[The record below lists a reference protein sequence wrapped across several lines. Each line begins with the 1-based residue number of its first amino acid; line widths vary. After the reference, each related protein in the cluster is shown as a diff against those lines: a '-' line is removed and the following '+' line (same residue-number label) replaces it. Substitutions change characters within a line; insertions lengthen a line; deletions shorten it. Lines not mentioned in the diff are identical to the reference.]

1 MAIQRRETDRC
12 WIKRAWDRFTPYI
25 HIGAFLIT
33 IFSVFAAGVLRWN
46 HVEASV
52 DKHETRLDDIERK
65 MEKSVILLERID
77 QRVSDM
83 YDRNRRR

>member
-1 MAIQRRETDRC
+1 MGVGRRETDRC
-12 WIKRAWDRFTPYI
+12 WIKRMWDRGTPYI
-25 HIGAFLIT
+25 HMGAFLVT
-33 IFSVFAAGVLRWN
+33 ILSIFAAGVLRWD

-52 DKHETRLDDIERK
+52 DKHENRLNEIEEK
-65 MEKSVILLERID
+65 MQKSVILLERID